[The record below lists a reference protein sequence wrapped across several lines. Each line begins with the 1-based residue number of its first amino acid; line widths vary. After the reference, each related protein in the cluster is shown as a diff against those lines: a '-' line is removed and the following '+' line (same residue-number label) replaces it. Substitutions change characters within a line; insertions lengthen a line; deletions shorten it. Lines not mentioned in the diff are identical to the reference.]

1 MQKYILI
8 DRKRVYLHS
17 IVSFEYNQEVFD
29 DGEVID
35 RVPVS
40 SPTRIETLTISLING
55 DDIVIEGEMASELAG
70 ILEENSG
77 NVGSLTVA

>member
-55 DDIVIEGEMASELAG
+55 DDIVIEAKWRQNWQEYLKRTQEM
-70 ILEENSG
+70 
-77 NVGSLTVA
+77 